1 MHDHDSLG
9 DRSDWT
15 SDQRTQTCA
24 VGPSPELKE
33 RWDRELV
40 RTLSRKRNEGAPI
53 FGLARE
59 PRRVGFND
67 GVIIPPEA
75 FPVGTQLATIRNAAA
90 DRAPLR
96 GTVRVA
102 VVLVDFS
109 DKAMTQSASHTQD
122 LFFSS
127 GVLPHGSV
135 KEYYS
140 EVTNGLV
147 TLDGTVVGP
156 YRMPQTLAWYA
167 NNGSGIGKNG
177 TAFRSPTLAHD
188 AAAAAD
194 AAVNFGPYD
203 NDGNGYVDAFIVVH
217 AGSGAEETGSL
228 GDIWSH
234 KSTLPSAYSTDG
246 TNIYGYL
253 TIPED
258 AKIGVSAHELGHLLF
273 GFPDLYD
280 TDYSSEGIGNW
291 CLMSGGSWN
300 GGGDIPAHPSAWCKA
315 NQGWATVT
323 NVTTNGPLT
332 VHAVESSHAIYRLWT
347 SGGSGSEYFL
357 LENRQPVGYDTA
369 LPGSGLLMWH
379 IDETQPGNTDENH
392 YKVGLLQ
399 ADGNRD
405 LELNHNRGDA
415 GDPFPGSAAKTAI
428 TQSTTPDT
436 KSFGGAD
443 TCVSVKT
450 IPASAEAMTV
460 DVTVSCKEIKELHKE
475 TLNDHKEVFKDVK
488 GLHKESVKDR
498 KEILKDTVPDK
509 QITKEAFKDVKGLHK
524 ESVKDRKEILKDT
537 VPDKQITKE
546 ALKDFKEVAKEGKEF
561 GFEGWPGRPGGGGDP
576 GGFAQADS
584 SVLGRLSA
592 LEAAVFG
599 AAAGGVDQ
607 GSQTFI
613 DPSLRPDLMG
623 SGSSQ
628 ALEQGIPSGDAQAKR
643 TFDNPPA

>member
-203 NDGNGYVDAFIVVH
+203 NDGNGYVDA
-217 AGSGAEETGSL
+217 
-228 GDIWSH
+228 
-234 KSTLPSAYSTDG
+234 
-246 TNIYGYL
+246 
-253 TIPED
+253 
-258 AKIGVSAHELGHLLF
+258 
-273 GFPDLYD
+273 
-280 TDYSSEGIGNW
+280 SS
-291 CLMSGGSWN
+291 
-300 GGGDIPAHPSAWCKA
+300 
-315 NQGWATVT
+315 
-323 NVTTNGPLT
+323 
-332 VHAVESSHAIYRLWT
+332 
-347 SGGSGSEYFL
+347 
-357 LENRQPVGYDTA
+357 
-369 LPGSGLLMWH
+369 
-379 IDETQPGNTDENH
+379 
-392 YKVGLLQ
+392 
-399 ADGNRD
+399 
-405 LELNHNRGDA
+405 
-415 GDPFPGSAAKTAI
+415 
-428 TQSTTPDT
+428 
-436 KSFGGAD
+436 
-443 TCVSVKT
+443 
-450 IPASAEAMTV
+450 
-460 DVTVSCKEIKELHKE
+460 
-475 TLNDHKEVFKDVK
+475 
-488 GLHKESVKDR
+488 
-498 KEILKDTVPDK
+498 
-509 QITKEAFKDVKGLHK
+509 
-524 ESVKDRKEILKDT
+524 
-537 VPDKQITKE
+537 
-546 ALKDFKEVAKEGKEF
+546 
-561 GFEGWPGRPGGGGDP
+561 
-576 GGFAQADS
+576 
-584 SVLGRLSA
+584 
-592 LEAAVFG
+592 
-599 AAAGGVDQ
+599 
-607 GSQTFI
+607 
-613 DPSLRPDLMG
+613 
-623 SGSSQ
+623 
-628 ALEQGIPSGDAQAKR
+628 
-643 TFDNPPA
+643 